1 MACLL
6 FQMAKGIKIVLP
18 LIHFCIL
25 YKTETTWAKPAANC
39 RSLSPLSS
47 PRTEHYKSVRRGHQ
61 VNQLAVAAT
70 KRPGRHPHH
79 DQTRSDSWLHHSCF
93 PICRVSTAQS
103 VKTPTANGNDFTLR
117 YLVRRS
123 GDRISVG
130 GARFSA
136 PVQIGPG
143 AHPASY
149 TYGTRSFPGVKR
161 PGRGVDHPLPS
172 STEVKERVNLY
183 LYPPPLGLRDLF

>member
-1 MACLL
+1 LACLL

-79 DQTRSDSWLHHSCF
+79 DQTRSDSWWHHSWF

-130 GARFSA
+130 RDEIFRTR
-136 PVQIGPG
+136 PDRPNGP
-143 AHPASY
+143 PSFLY
-149 TYGTRSFPGVKR
+149 IWYQVFPGSKAAGAWR
-161 PGRGVDHPLPS
+161 W
-172 STEVKERVNLY
+172 
-183 LYPPPLGLRDLF
+183 PPTPI